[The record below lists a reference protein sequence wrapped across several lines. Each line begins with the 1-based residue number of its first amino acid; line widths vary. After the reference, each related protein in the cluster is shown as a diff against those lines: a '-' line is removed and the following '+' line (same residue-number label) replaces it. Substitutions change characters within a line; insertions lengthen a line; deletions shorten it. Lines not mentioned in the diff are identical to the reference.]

1 MKDFFRVP
9 LGVGGQ
15 KCKKIEEQ
23 KTKLPLVFR
32 EFFRGRENENFVCA
46 HIENSCK

>member
-1 MKDFFRVP
+1 MKDFFRFP

-23 KTKLPLVFR
+23 KTKLPLVLC
-32 EFFRGRENENFVCA
+32 EFFRARKKSNFEFVFC
-46 HIENSCK
+46 